1 MEVVGAS
8 HPCTGHTEWASG
20 WLFSLVSLV
29 PPSHHPQCQS
39 CCCVSSVKHRGKV
52 KKNQFLHTFP
62 GLKKNPPIPVS
73 PLVAVGISFP
83 RSAVLWGVAGGHGW
97 PYVRHLKPQRNNVTA
112 SASHTVVRTAT
123 LGQEPGLEFRTLVAF
138 VCCSC
143 LPWQISSPARMVW
156 LLQDLD
162 FHFNNPK
169 PSLDS
174 AKELN
179 LNTKP
184 TFYLDIFFR
193 RQGEKE
199 IEKGKRGARYLSLPI
214 TRAKSSFSLER
225 FVQSLSG
232 EV

>member
-8 HPCTGHTEWASG
+8 HPCTGHTERASG
-20 WLFSLVSLV
+20 WLFSRLFGAPIPASSAPELLLCVFCQAQGKRKNKKKSVSAYLAR
-29 PPSHHPQCQS
+29 SE
-39 CCCVSSVKHRGKV
+39 
-52 KKNQFLHTFP
+52 
-62 GLKKNPPIPVS
+62 KNPPIPIS
-73 PLVAVGISFP
+73 PLVAVGISYP

-97 PYVRHLKPQRNNVTA
+97 PYMRHLKPQRNNMTA
-112 SASHTVVRTAT
+112 SASHTVVRKAT

-138 VCCSC
+138 ICCSC
-143 LPWQISSPARMVW
+143 LPWQISFPARMVW

-193 RQGEKE
+193 RQGK
-199 IEKGKRGARYLSLPI
+199 KK
-214 TRAKSSFSLER
+214 
-225 FVQSLSG
+225 
-232 EV
+232 